1 MFSGDLCGEWL
12 LRPGVAARIQSGEG
26 AGVGAGLST
35 VLCDGGNECGAGQRV
50 HHSADGASG
59 PQPLPGAARRP
70 QMAPHR
76 TGPLLQHRRHRHR
89 LQIIGQS
96 SLAKNKSQVS
106 EVNLF

>member
-1 MFSGDLCGEWL
+1 MLSGDLCGEWL

-26 AGVGAGLST
+26 AGVGAGLSA

-76 TGPLLQHRRHRHR
+76 TGPLLQHRRHSHR
-89 LQIIGQS
+89 LQIKLS
-96 SLAKNKSQVS
+96 VSLVWLKTKVK
-106 EVNLF
+106 